1 MNIYLTHGSTTR
13 DVTNILSAW
22 TWSGDKAAIS
32 RQLSADFAYIE
43 GSSLPVPEVG
53 DLLTMAD
60 GEKKLFIGVILLR
73 TLGSEDSTLSCTAYD
88 YGYYLQR
95 NDGTYKFTGAP
106 AEAITRTACADRGIP
121 VASLPSTGIPLRRKF
136 AAVRLSQLITTAWT
150 LVSEKNGKSYAIR
163 YTPDGL
169 LVKERSA
176 NSSSLVLKASSN
188 LMDATTK
195 EDASK
200 MVNSVAIYD
209 SSGNFIRRYGD
220 ASAQKLY
227 GRFQRTVTVNVLG
240 DHSLI
245 TGETVVVRE
254 AKTGLSGV
262 FWIDADVHT
271 WKRGNYYAK
280 LTLNCRNVM
289 ATASAGSEDL

>member
-22 TWSGDKAAIS
+22 TWSGDKSAIS

-106 AEAITRTACADRGIP
+106 DR
-121 VASLPSTGIPLRRKF
+121 
-136 AAVRLSQLITTAWT
+136 
-150 LVSEKNGKSYAIR
+150 KS
-163 YTPDGL
+163 
-169 LVKERSA
+169 
-176 NSSSLVLKASSN
+176 
-188 LMDATTK
+188 
-195 EDASK
+195 
-200 MVNSVAIYD
+200 
-209 SSGNFIRRYGD
+209 
-220 ASAQKLY
+220 
-227 GRFQRTVTVNVLG
+227 
-240 DHSLI
+240 
-245 TGETVVVRE
+245 VV
-254 AKTGLSGV
+254 
-262 FWIDADVHT
+262 
-271 WKRGNYYAK
+271 
-280 LTLNCRNVM
+280 
-289 ATASAGSEDL
+289 

>member
-73 TLGSEDSTLSCTAYD
+73 ALGSEDSTLSCTAYD

-136 AAVRLSQLITTAWT
+136 AAVRLRQLITTAWT
-150 LVSEKNGKSYAIR
+150 LASEKNGKSYAIR

-176 NSSSLVLKASSN
+176 NSSIWQLPSL
-188 LMDATTK
+188 
-195 EDASK
+195 
-200 MVNSVAIYD
+200 
-209 SSGNFIRRYGD
+209 R
-220 ASAQKLY
+220 
-227 GRFQRTVTVNVLG
+227 
-240 DHSLI
+240 
-245 TGETVVVRE
+245 
-254 AKTGLSGV
+254 
-262 FWIDADVHT
+262 
-271 WKRGNYYAK
+271 
-280 LTLNCRNVM
+280 
-289 ATASAGSEDL
+289 